1 MRPVH
6 GSDPEND
13 CATSDVP
20 YEMLPPSDE
29 KVQFDWVPLG
39 INVNGPEVAGVV
51 GIGSAS
57 AECTCEVKMEPEA
70 TGVVDESVA
79 SSTSGSKR
87 SLSRL
92 MVSST

>member
-6 GSDPEND
+6 GSDPENE
-13 CATSDVP
+13 CAASDVP

-39 INVNGPEVAGVV
+39 INVNGPEVAGVI

-70 TGVVDESVA
+70 GVVAENGA
-79 SSTSGSKR
+79 SSNSGSKR

>member
-20 YEMLPPSDE
+20 YELLPSDE
-29 KVQFDWVPLG
+29 KVQVDWVPLG
-39 INVNGPEVAGVV
+39 INVNGAEVAGVV

-70 TGVVDESVA
+70 GVVDENGA
-79 SSTSGSKR
+79 SSNSGSKR
-87 SLSRL
+87 SLLHL
-92 MVSST
+92 MVLST